1 MGVAYCV
8 GRPRI
13 AAQRMLRTTFWC
25 GLLIQ
30 MQLFS
35 QDDDDDDGEEE
46 GEEAG
51 LPKRGGSKKARRSNT
66 AGDEEAA
73 EEDNE
78 DNEDNEAY
86 PAGWPH
92 PAEDRFMKLSE
103 MERFLL
109 DAEAKAAQGGDEGS
123 DSEGEE
129 DEDEDDE
136 GGEMSG
142 LSLAWGFACLHLSG
156 FLLWDSRLS
165 GARGRWISIPEILDP
180 EPWHL

>member
-1 MGVAYCV
+1 
-8 GRPRI
+8 
-13 AAQRMLRTTFWC
+13 MLQTSWC
-25 GLLIQ
+25 GRLIQ

-35 QDDDDDDGEEE
+35 QDDDDDGEEE
-46 GEEAG
+46 GAEEG
-51 LPKRGGSKKARRSNT
+51 LPKQGGGKKARRSNT
-66 AGDEEAA
+66 ADDEEAA
-73 EEDNE
+73 EDEED
-78 DNEDNEAY
+78 EAY

-123 DSEGEE
+123 DSEGEEDE